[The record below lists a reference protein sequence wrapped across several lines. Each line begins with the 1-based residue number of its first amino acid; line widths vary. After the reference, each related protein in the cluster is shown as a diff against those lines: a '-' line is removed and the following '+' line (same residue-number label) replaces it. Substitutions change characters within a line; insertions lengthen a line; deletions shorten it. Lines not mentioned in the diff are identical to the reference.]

1 MELKVTLE
9 VPAAEKVMDY
19 FFSSILDPA
28 LAPWKACREAK
39 AREIQVKGQVAEL
52 QRTAEAH
59 AKAREILLSPD
70 LAIEGELAISDEV
83 LTQTVR
89 FREERKLRSKL
100 AVAKQAAQ
108 ELGDAKVPN
117 REPDPDWAWQFF
129 NYVGDISSEEMQSLW
144 AKVLAGE
151 IRRPKSI
158 SVRALSILRDFDQET
173 AVLFRR
179 LCSVCVSLSEGDE
192 VVDARVIL
200 LPTLQPRP
208 NALQEYGLDYYNLNI
223 LSEYGLIIP
232 DYYTDMDYRMSIGVH
247 PSEPEHD
254 KRIIVPFGF
263 QGRYWVLSPTTA
275 RHPVDRDFVLPGV
288 ALTRAGRE
296 LSRIVDLEP
305 MDDYALALMEF
316 LQMQNLPMIEV
327 DGPSPIR
334 L

>member
-9 VPAAEKVMDY
+9 VPAVEKVMDY
-19 FFSSILDPA
+19 FASSILDPA
-28 LAPWKACREAK
+28 LAPWKARREEK
-39 AREIQVKGQVAEL
+39 ARQIRSEGRVAEL

-59 AKAREILLSPD
+59 AGAREILLPPD

-108 ELGDAKVPN
+108 ELGDANVPDH
-117 REPDPDWAWQFF
+117 EPDHDWAGRFF

-200 LPTLQPRP
+200 LGGDPRP

-232 DYYTDMDYRMSIGVH
+232 DYYTDMGYRMSIGVH

-254 KRIIVPFGF
+254 KRIVVPFGF
-263 QGRYWVLSPTTA
+263 QGRYWILSPTTA
-275 RHPVDRDFVLPGV
+275 RHPVDREFTLPGV

-296 LSRIVDLEP
+296 LSGIVDLEP
-305 MDDYALALMEF
+305 MDDYALALMKF
-316 LQMQNLPMIEV
+316 LQVQNLPMIEV